1 LHTLDSTSKLPE
13 PPVNPNERT
22 MSETPQQ
29 PSSPADESIS
39 SQLPIENIE
48 PQPTPATPPA
58 VTPLAVEDTAS
69 TPSGNS
75 PSEIPLPGTSVATE
89 NLATDADPIAQS
101 ELQSLQIQLAEVSN
115 QRDAFQSQY
124 LRIAADFDNF
134 RKRNSK
140 EKEEIE
146 LRTKCATIME
156 LLSVVDNFERA
167 RTQIKPQNDG
177 EMGIHKSYQSV
188 YKQLVD
194 GLKRIGVS
202 PMRPEGQQF
211 DPNLHEAI
219 MRQPTEEHPEG
230 TVMEELQRGYFLGD
244 RILRHSLVKVAAPPE
259 QLSSEDAA
267 SFDPADT

>member
-1 LHTLDSTSKLPE
+1 
-13 PPVNPNERT
+13 

-29 PSSPADESIS
+29 PSSQDDESIS

-48 PQPTPATPPA
+48 PQPTPPA

-69 TPSGNS
+69 NPPGTS
-75 PSEIPLPGTSVATE
+75 PSEIPVPLETSAPSE
-89 NLATDADPIAQS
+89 HPATDADPIAQS

-267 SFDPADT
+267 DT

>member
-1 LHTLDSTSKLPE
+1 
-13 PPVNPNERT
+13 
-22 MSETPQQ
+22 MSETAPQQ
-29 PSSPADESIS
+29 NRPDDEIVSSEQVEPQSTPDETVS
-39 SQLPIENIE
+39 SAPTESDVAAEEVEAMAEPETSGLPID
-48 PQPTPATPPA
+48 
-58 VTPLAVEDTAS
+58 AVETESTA
-69 TPSGNS
+69 TA
-75 PSEIPLPGTSVATE
+75 E
-89 NLATDADPIAQS
+89 S
-101 ELQSLQIQLAEVSN
+101 ELQSLAIKLTEVSN

-177 EMGIHKSYQSV
+177 EMGIHKSYQGV

-194 GLKRIGVS
+194 SLKRIGVS
-202 PMRPEGQQF
+202 PMRSEGQQF
-211 DPNLHEAI
+211 DPNLHEAV

-230 TVMEELQRGYFLGD
+230 TVIEELQRGYYLGD

-259 QLSSEDAA
+259 QLSAEDAND
-267 SFDPADT
+267 FDSANS

>member
-1 LHTLDSTSKLPE
+1 
-13 PPVNPNERT
+13 

-29 PSSPADESIS
+29 PIQPGDDPMS
-39 SQLPIENIE
+39 SQLPLETE
-48 PQPTPATPPA
+48 SPQPTVETVAATNDPTTSPPEVAAEGVSTNVDAINPPGATPA
-58 VTPLAVEDTAS
+58 GTVEPESNPTDRSEVQLLTAK
-69 TPSGNS
+69 
-75 PSEIPLPGTSVATE
+75 
-89 NLATDADPIAQS
+89 
-101 ELQSLQIQLAEVSN
+101 LAEISN

-140 EKEEIE
+140 EKEETE
-146 LRTKCATIME
+146 LRAKQSTIVE

-177 EMGIHKSYQSV
+177 ELGIHKSYQGV
-188 YKQLVD
+188 YKQLVES
-194 GLKRIGVS
+194 LKRIGVS

-211 DPNLHEAI
+211 DPNLHEAV

-230 TVMEELQRGYFLGD
+230 TVIEELQRGYYLGD

-259 QLSSEDAA
+259 QLSAEDATN
-267 SFDPADT
+267 FDAA

>member
-1 LHTLDSTSKLPE
+1 
-13 PPVNPNERT
+13 

-29 PSSPADESIS
+29 QSRPDDETIS
-39 SQLPIENIE
+39 SQLPVENLE
-48 PQPTPATPPA
+48 PQPGTVETATSPPPNDSTPP
-58 VTPLAVEDTAS
+58 VTPEATAEEIGDRS
-69 TPSGNS
+69 ANSGATAPETPPVNIE
-75 PSEIPLPGTSVATE
+75 SEAAPKS
-89 NLATDADPIAQS
+89 QS
-101 ELQSLQIQLAEVSN
+101 DLQSLATQLAEVTN

-134 RKRNSK
+134 RKRSSK

-146 LRTKCATIME
+146 LRTKCATIIE

-177 EMGIHKSYQSV
+177 EMGIHKSYQGV
-188 YKQLVD
+188 YKQLVES
-194 GLKRIGVS
+194 LKRLGVS

-211 DPNLHEAI
+211 DPNLHEAV

-259 QLSSEDAA
+259 QLSAEDVS
-267 SFDPADT
+267 SFDSVDN

>member
-1 LHTLDSTSKLPE
+1 M
-13 PPVNPNERT
+13 

-29 PSSPADESIS
+29 PSSPDDLPIS
-39 SQLPIENIE
+39 SQQPLENIE
-48 PQPTPATPPA
+48 PQPMPAVVTPPA
-58 VTPLAVEDTAS
+58 ATPVAVEDSAS
-69 TPSGNS
+69 NPS
-75 PSEIPLPGTSVATE
+75 IPPLAGT
-89 NLATDADPIAQS
+89 ADPTEHPAADPAPTAQS
-101 ELQSLQIQLAEVSN
+101 ELQSLKIQLAEISN

-146 LRTKCATIME
+146 LRTKCATITE

-219 MRQPTEEHPEG
+219 MRQPTDEHPEG

-259 QLSSEDAA
+259 QLSSEDATNFA
-267 SFDPADT
+267 TDN

>member
-1 LHTLDSTSKLPE
+1 
-13 PPVNPNERT
+13 
-22 MSETPQQ
+22 MSEIPQQ
-29 PSSPADESIS
+29 PSSPDDESIS
-39 SQLPIENIE
+39 SQLPLENIE
-48 PQPTPATPPA
+48 PQPTPVAVVPPA
-58 VTPLAVEDTAS
+58 TTPAGVEDTAN
-69 TPSGNS
+69 TAPGNS
-75 PSEIPLPGTSVATE
+75 GEIPPLVGVGTAEASPPEHPA
-89 NLATDADPIAQS
+89 ADPAQS
-101 ELQSLQIQLAEVSN
+101 ELQSLKIQVAEISN

-219 MRQPTEEHPEG
+219 MREPTDEHPEG

-259 QLSSEDAA
+259 QLSSEDATN
-267 SFDPADT
+267 FDAADT

>member
-1 LHTLDSTSKLPE
+1 
-13 PPVNPNERT
+13 
-22 MSETPQQ
+22 MSETAPQ
-29 PSSPADESIS
+29 PTSPDDETIS
-39 SQLPIENIE
+39 SQPSLENLE
-48 PQPTPATPPA
+48 PQPIPTVAVSSSSPDSTPDIAIEEIATKTELETKTPVATPSIDI
-58 VTPLAVEDTAS
+58 VEPEPTA
-69 TPSGNS
+69 TA
-75 PSEIPLPGTSVATE
+75 E
-89 NLATDADPIAQS
+89 S
-101 ELQSLQIQLAEVSN
+101 ELQSLAIKLTEITN

-146 LRTKCATIME
+146 IRTKCATILE

-167 RTQIKPQNDG
+167 RSHIKPQNDG
-177 EMGIHKSYQSV
+177 EIAIHKSYQGV

-194 GLKRIGVS
+194 SLKKIGVS

-219 MRQPTEEHPEG
+219 MREPTEEHPEG
-230 TVMEELQRGYFLGD
+230 TVMEELQRGYFLGE

-259 QLSSEDAA
+259 QLSAEDAA
-267 SFDPADT
+267 GFDTADS

>member
-1 LHTLDSTSKLPE
+1 M
-13 PPVNPNERT
+13 
-22 MSETPQQ
+22 MSETAPQPNRLEDEHLSSPPSVENLEPQ
-29 PSSPADESIS
+29 PIPATVNSSPAESAPDATVEEIAA
-39 SQLPIENIE
+39 
-48 PQPTPATPPA
+48 TPAPAATMPP
-58 VTPLAVEDTAS
+58 VDAVEPESTAN
-69 TPSGNS
+69 P
-75 PSEIPLPGTSVATE
+75 E
-89 NLATDADPIAQS
+89 S
-101 ELQSLQIQLAEVSN
+101 ELQSLAIKLTEISN

-156 LLSVVDNFERA
+156 ILSVVDNFERA
-167 RTQIKPQNDG
+167 RNQIKPQNDG
-177 EMGIHKSYQSV
+177 ELGIHKSYQGV

-194 GLKRIGVS
+194 SLKKIGVS

-219 MRQPTEEHPEG
+219 MRQPTEDHPEG
-230 TVMEELQRGYFLGD
+230 TVIEELQRGYFLGE

-259 QLSSEDAA
+259 QLSAEDAA
-267 SFDPADT
+267 GFDSADN

>member
-1 LHTLDSTSKLPE
+1 
-13 PPVNPNERT
+13 

-29 PSSPADESIS
+29 QSSPDDETIT
-39 SQLPIENIE
+39 SQLPLNNLESSTNPAE
-48 PQPTPATPPA
+48 TVTTPPMDTATTPTPD
-58 VTPLAVEDTAS
+58 LAVEAVAPNAEGSDATTPAEVPPLDLEAEPTATS
-69 TPSGNS
+69 E
-75 PSEIPLPGTSVATE
+75 SEI
-89 NLATDADPIAQS
+89 
-101 ELQSLQIQLAEVSN
+101 QSLTIKLAEISN
-115 QRDAFQSQY
+115 QRDAFQGQY

-140 EKEEIE
+140 EKEDIE

-177 EMGIHKSYQSV
+177 EMGIHKSYQGV
-188 YKQLVD
+188 YKQLVES
-194 GLKRIGVS
+194 LKRIGVS

-230 TVMEELQRGYFLGD
+230 TVMEELQRGYFLGE

-259 QLSSEDAA
+259 QLSAEDAIV
-267 SFDPADT
+267 DN